1 MGHKDINTLVLAFG
15 EKVLLRDGLPS
26 DADAYSRW
34 MTHGEWLEY
43 DAPWETRGASG
54 NSEGAGRGFVKTFV
68 EERASP
74 RNRAII
80 ATTENRPIGWVNWYS
95 EKRFPQACCVG
106 IDICEDDCL
115 NKGMGTEA
123 LRLWI
128 RYLFL
133 SSDVHRIG
141 LNTYSFNK
149 RMIRVA
155 EKVGFTPE
163 GAEREII
170 QWQGQWLDRVRFGM
184 LRQERNKKGGM

>member
-1 MGHKDINTLVLAFG
+1 MSQEGVNILVIASG
-15 EKVLLRDGLPS
+15 ERVLLRDGLPS
-26 DADAYSRW
+26 DADAYARW
-34 MTHGEWLEY
+34 MTHGEWLAY
-43 DAPWETRGASG
+43 DAPWETAGQSGKVQGSGQGFASM
-54 NSEGAGRGFVKTFV
+54 FV

-80 ATTENRPIGWVNWYS
+80 ATTENRPIGWVTWYS

-106 IDICEDDCL
+106 MDICEDDYL

-133 SSDVHRIG
+133 NSGVHRIG

-155 EKVGFTPE
+155 EKAGFIPE
-163 GAEREII
+163 GADREII
-170 QWQGQWLDRVRFGM
+170 QWQGHWLDRVRFGM
-184 LRQERNKKGGM
+184 LRQEWKGGM